1 MERNEEPQLTSR
13 LTFIDTHIAVWLC
26 SDKRRSFPAK
36 TRLALEEGLLTISPI
51 VELELQF
58 LQEIGRI
65 KLGSDGILN
74 VLSGLP
80 LHVDSTP
87 FSSVA
92 KAAST
97 QTWTRDPFD
106 RLIVGQALAAGGW
119 LVTADEKI
127 RENFPR
133 AIWN

>member
-1 MERNEEPQLTSR
+1 MERNQEPR

-26 SDKRRSFPAK
+26 SEKRRSFPA
-36 TRLALEEGLLTISPI
+36 RARAAIENGWLAISPM
-51 VELELQF
+51 VGLELQF

-74 VLSGLP
+74 TLSGLP
-80 LHVDSTP
+80 LHIDQTP
-87 FSSVA
+87 FSAVA
-92 KAAST
+92 QAAAT

-106 RLIVGQALAAGGW
+106 RVIVGQALAAGGW

-127 RENFPR
+127 REHFPR
-133 AIWN
+133 AIWD

>member
-1 MERNEEPQLTSR
+1 MERNQEPR

-26 SDKRRSFPAK
+26 SEKRHSFPAK
-36 TRLALEEGLLTISPI
+36 ARAAIEDGWLAISPM

-74 VLSGLP
+74 NLSSLP
-80 LHVDSTP
+80 LHIDQTP
-87 FSSVA
+87 FAAVTR
-92 KAAST
+92 AAST

-106 RLIVGQALAAGGW
+106 RVIVGQAIAAGGW

-127 RENFPR
+127 REHFPR
-133 AIWN
+133 AIWD

>member
-1 MERNEEPQLTSR
+1 MERNQEPR

-26 SDKRRSFPAK
+26 SEKRRSFPAK
-36 TRLALEEGLLTISPI
+36 ARVAIEDGWLAISPM

-74 VLSGLP
+74 TLSGLP
-80 LHVDSTP
+80 LHIDQTP
-87 FSSVA
+87 FSAVT
-92 KAAST
+92 KAAAT

-106 RLIVGQALAAGGW
+106 RVIVGQALAAGGW
-119 LVTADEKI
+119 LVTADERI
-127 RENFPR
+127 REHFPR
-133 AIWN
+133 AIWD

>member
-1 MERNEEPQLTSR
+1 MERNPEPR

-26 SDKRRSFPAK
+26 SDKRRSFPEK
-36 TRLALEEGLLTISPI
+36 TRVAIEDGWLAISPI

-65 KLGSDGILN
+65 KLGSDGVLN
-74 VLSGLP
+74 ALSSLP
-80 LHVDSTP
+80 LHIDQTP
-87 FSSVA
+87 FHLVA
-92 KAAST
+92 KAAGT
-97 QTWTRDPFD
+97 QTWTHDPFD

-127 RENFPR
+127 QQHFPR
-133 AIWN
+133 AIWD

>member
-1 MERNEEPQLTSR
+1 MERNQEPR

-26 SDKRRSFPAK
+26 SEKRRSFPAK
-36 TRLALEEGLLTISPI
+36 ARAAIEDGWLAISPM

-74 VLSGLP
+74 TLSGLP
-80 LHVDSTP
+80 LHIDQTP
-87 FSSVA
+87 FHAVS

-127 RENFPR
+127 REHFPR
-133 AIWN
+133 AIWD

>member
-1 MERNEEPQLTSR
+1 MERNQEPR

-36 TRLALEEGLLTISPI
+36 ARAAIEAGWLAISPM

-65 KLGSDGILN
+65 KLGSAPILN
-74 VLSGLP
+74 TLSALP
-80 LHVDSTP
+80 LHIDQTP
-87 FSSVA
+87 FPAVS
-92 KAAST
+92 KAAAT

-106 RLIVGQALAAGGW
+106 RVIVGQALAAGGW

-127 RENFPR
+127 REHFPR
-133 AIWN
+133 AIWD

>member
-1 MERNEEPQLTSR
+1 M
-13 LTFIDTHIAVWLC
+13 TFIDTHFPVCLC
-26 SDKRRSFPAK
+26 SEKRRSFPAK
-36 TRLALEEGLLTISPI
+36 ARAAIEDGWLAISPM

-65 KLGSDGILN
+65 KLGSDGVLN
-74 VLSGLP
+74 TLSSLP
-80 LHVDSTP
+80 LHLDQTP
-87 FSSVA
+87 FHAVS

-127 RENFPR
+127 REHFPR
-133 AIWN
+133 AIWD